1 MAGGIIIFMSTSRA
15 LHGVIGAGGFAHGPI
30 WTLPIAGGASA
41 EHPSPRLDTAQA
53 DALAALAQA
62 RAQLEALA
70 AGRRGAGD
78 ELAAEIFASQALMA
92 ADPTLIAAV
101 QGAAEAGRTAVEA
114 LYFAGE
120 EQAAIFA
127 AIPDEYLAAR
137 AADVRDVA
145 GRAVRIITGA
155 TTPLPTA
162 PSILVADDLPPSIG
176 AEIPRELLLGI
187 ALRGGSRTAHA
198 VILARAAGIPCIVA
212 TAGLAIDGSL
222 DGTPAALD
230 GASGTLH
237 LSPNAT
243 TIERLRAEAGEA
255 QASATRRAG
264 LRGAPCVLKSGE
276 RVHLLANIGSADDAV
291 RAVAVGAEGV
301 GLLRTEFLLLER
313 STPPSEAEQVTA
325 FRAIFAAL
333 GAERPLTLRLAD
345 IGGDKEVPYLRIP
358 HEANPFLGVRGYR
371 LAMLSGRADL
381 RALFA
386 SQISA
391 GLLAAAAAK
400 ARLRVMA
407 PMVAVRAEVDD
418 LLALVA
424 TVRADLAQ
432 RGAAGDVAAAAAAT
446 YALHLGVMIEVP
458 AAALTVATLARG
470 LDFVSI
476 GTNDLTQ
483 YVMAADR
490 VNPALAPLQDATAP
504 GVVALLKAI
513 VAGAAEAGVEVGV
526 CGELAGSAVGA
537 KLLTDLG
544 IRELSMDPA
553 VIDEVREALIGA

>member
-1 MAGGIIIFMSTSRA
+1 MATAHVLR
-15 LHGVIGAGGFAHGPI
+15 GVTGAGGFAHGPI
-30 WTLPIAGGASA
+30 WTLPPVDAAPVEQRSHRSVATVGDAAAGEAV
-41 EHPSPRLDTAQA
+41 
-53 DALAALAQA
+53 AALEAA
-62 RAQLEALA
+62 RVQLDAFAE
-70 AGRRGAGD
+70 GRRGAGD
-78 ELAAEIFASQALMA
+78 ELAAEIFSSQALMA
-92 ADPTLIAAV
+92 ADPTFIAAV
-101 QGAAEAGRTAVEA
+101 RTAAAAGRTAVEA
-114 LYFAGE
+114 LTVAGE

-145 GRAVRIITGA
+145 WRAVRIITGA
-155 TTPLPTA
+155 TTPLPA
-162 PSILVADDLPPSIG
+162 RPSILVADDLPPSIG

-212 TAGLAIDGSL
+212 TTELSIDGSL
-222 DGTPAALD
+222 DGTSAALD
-230 GASGTLH
+230 GANGMLH
-237 LSPNAT
+237 LAPDAA
-243 TIERLRAEAGEA
+243 TIERLRAEAGAEQVKA
-255 QASATRRAG
+255 ARRAG
-264 LRGAPCVLKSGE
+264 LRGAPCILKGGE
-276 RVHLLANIGSADDAV
+276 RVHLLANIGSADDAA
-291 RAVAVGAEGV
+291 RAVTVGAEGV

-313 STPPSEAEQVTA
+313 STPPSESEQVA
-325 FRAIFAAL
+325 ALRAIFAAL
-333 GAERPLTLRLAD
+333 GPARPLTLRLAD

-386 SQISA
+386 SQVSA
-391 GLLAAAAAK
+391 GLIAAAEAK
-400 ARLRVMA
+400 ATLRVMA

-424 TVRADLAQ
+424 AVRVDLAE
-432 RGAAGDVAAAAAAT
+432 RGAAGNAAAAAAAM
-446 YALHLGVMIEVP
+446 YPLRLGVMIEVP

-483 YVMAADR
+483 YAMAADR
-490 VNPALAPLQDATAP
+490 VNSALAPLQDATAP
-504 GVVALLKAI
+504 GVVALIAAI

-526 CGELAGSAVGA
+526 CGELAGSAAGA
-537 KLLTDLG
+537 TLLTDLG